1 MTVKYEILD
10 RWFVSSS
17 FNDKYQDSV
26 CYNITSVL
34 WCRDRKMRKCKSNG
48 NTGDTN
54 QAPSGNNTLFASVS
68 KSARLRTGK
77 VEKFRLRFFFG
88 KSVLRQ
94 MVKERAQSNS
104 RPLTGN
110 FHSELNQN
118 VIQHRLFIVIHPYDA
133 LRFPIVHIVL
143 LANALGTVPHFHPE
157 WITKSFWLFGEN
169 TLWSAC
175 TILSQPATNEL

>member
-1 MTVKYEILD
+1 MTNIKIQYVITSLVYFGVATVKCENANRMEIRGTQIRRSAATTLCSLRFRNRLD
-10 RWFVSSS
+10 YVRE
-17 FNDKYQDSV
+17 
-26 CYNITSVL
+26 
-34 WCRDRKMRKCKSNG
+34 KSKNFG
-48 NTGDTN
+48 YD
-54 QAPSGNNTLFASVS
+54 
-68 KSARLRTGK
+68 
-77 VEKFRLRFFFG
+77 FFFG